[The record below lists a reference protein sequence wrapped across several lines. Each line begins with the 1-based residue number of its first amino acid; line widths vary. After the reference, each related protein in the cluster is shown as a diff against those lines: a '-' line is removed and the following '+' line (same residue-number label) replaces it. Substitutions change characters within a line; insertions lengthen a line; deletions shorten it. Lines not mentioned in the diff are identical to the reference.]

1 VGEKVC
7 GGNHFGYEC
16 SSVEFGDLE
25 LIAGVK
31 MRYGKEILGFL

>member
-16 SSVEFGDLE
+16 GGAESGELE

-31 MRYGKEILGFL
+31 MRYGQEILGFL